1 MYFRGRN
8 VSVAAF
14 SCAAFGLRL
23 RFWLGLVAVFGLRFR
38 LGLVGLLLL
47 ALGSVDGLL
56 VFEVGLVAVDGRV
69 PAGNVRLEGGTK
81 HGGG

>member
-1 MYFRGRN
+1 M
-8 VSVAAF
+8 ATF
-14 SCAAFGLRL
+14 SFAAFGLRL
-23 RFWLGLVAVFGLRFR
+23 RFWLGLVAAFGLRFR

-47 ALGSVDGLL
+47 ALGSVDSQL

-69 PAGNVRLEGGTK
+69 PAGDVRLEGGAK